1 MATAMMGEMGWHSGL
16 RWQAS
21 ITLLL
26 HLVLVGVIPMGE
38 AVHIHVH
45 DHAPGPEW
53 HTDGSLQHDDKLT
66 GDCHLCFGTTTPS
79 VVALAYAL
87 THDPRASQLVD
98 ELDVDV
104 SRLATSLKTDKA
116 RGPPAG

>member
-1 MATAMMGEMGWHSGL
+1 MGEMGWHSGL

-21 ITLLL
+21 IALLL
-26 HLVLVGVIPMGE
+26 HLVLVGMIPMGE
-38 AVHIHVH
+38 AVHVH

-53 HTDGSLQHDDKLT
+53 LTDGSHQHDDKPT
-66 GDCHLCFGTTTPS
+66 GDCPLCFGTTTPS
-79 VVALAYAL
+79 FVALSHAW

-104 SRLATSLKTDKA
+104 SRLATLLKTDEA
-116 RGPPAG
+116 RGPPAC